1 MAVDLINLDPR
12 QTPANP
18 WIHLHPSDNVAVA
31 RVQIPL
37 GAEIAFGGA
46 AVKTQQAIAPGHK
59 VALRPI
65 AKGDTVFKYG
75 EEIGRAASD
84 LPPGT
89 WVHTHNLLF
98 DVNERTYEFGTA
110 RSDLADLP
118 DPGRAT
124 FMGYPRS
131 DGRAGTR
138 NYVAI
143 VGASNCAAYAT
154 ERIAAAFRDES
165 FDGTGVDGVVALPH
179 ADGCGQAAGADTDLL
194 RRTLDGLADHPNI
207 AAAVVVGLGCEVNQ
221 VGYYLRPE
229 ATRPGMPPRRG
240 LTLQESGGTRRVVED
255 GVRAVWELV
264 EDVGRLERQPCPV
277 SKIAISLECGGSDAF
292 SGITANPGV
301 GHCADLVVKQGGTA
315 CLGET
320 TEIWGAEHLLTR
332 RSATPDVGRRLLDML
347 DWYFD
352 YVRRFDD
359 SVTFNSNPSP
369 GNRAGGITNIAEKS
383 LGAVAKGGHATLS
396 AVYDYAE
403 RITQGGFVFM
413 NSPGYDPASVTGMV
427 AGGCNICL
435 FTTGRGSCFGFAT
448 APVIKVASN
457 SVTARHMDEDMDINA
472 GTVADGEESI
482 EDLGSRMYGTLLD
495 VASGEKTC
503 SERAGH
509 REMMTW
515 RIGPT
520 L

>member
-1 MAVDLINLDPR
+1 MASDFVQLGPV
-12 QTPANP
+12 PANP
-18 WIHLHPSDNVAVA
+18 WIRLHPTDNVVVA
-31 RVQIPL
+31 RAPIPGGTALEFEGRSVQ
-37 GAEIAFGGA
+37 
-46 AVKTQQAIAPGHK
+46 VSQAIAPGHK
-59 VALRPI
+59 MAVRAI
-65 AKGDTVFKYG
+65 GKGEIVYKYG
-75 EEIGRAASD
+75 EEIGRAGEPLA
-84 LPPGT
+84 PGA

-98 DVNERTYEFGTA
+98 DINQREYEFGTVQT
-110 RSDLADLP
+110 DLRDIALP
-118 DPGRAT
+118 ASAA
-124 FMGYPRS
+124 FMGYPRA

-143 VGASNCAAYAT
+143 VGASHCAAHVT
-154 ERIAAAFRDES
+154 ERIAAAFRDENFEGS
-165 FDGTGVDGVVALPH
+165 GVDGIIALPH
-179 ADGCGQAAGADTDLL
+179 ADGCGQAEGADSRLL
-194 RRTLDGLADHPNI
+194 RRTLDGLADHPNV

-221 VGYYLRPE
+221 IGYYLRPATE
-229 ATRPGMPPRRG
+229 AADRAPRRG
-240 LTLQESGGTRRVVED
+240 LTLQESGGTRKAVDDGIRATRELIEAAGRIERV
-255 GVRAVWELV
+255 
-264 EDVGRLERQPCPV
+264 PCPV
-277 SKIAISLECGGSDAF
+277 SQLAISLECGGSDAF

-301 GHCADLVVKQGGTA
+301 GYCADLVVKQGGTA

-332 RSATPDVGRRLLDML
+332 RAASPAVGQRLLEML

-352 YVRRFDD
+352 YVARFKD

-369 GNRAGGITNIAEKS
+369 GNMAGGITNIAEKS
-383 LGAVAKGGHATLS
+383 LGAVAKGGRSQLS

-403 RITQGGFVFM
+403 RITEPGFVFM

-457 SVTARHMDEDMDINA
+457 SDTAKRMDEDMDINA
-472 GTVADGEESI
+472 GTVADGEEDIPS
-482 EDLGSRMYGTLLD
+482 LGARMYETLLE
-495 VASGEKTC
+495 VASGRKTC
-503 SERAGH
+503 SEKLGH
-509 REMMTW
+509 RELMTW

>member
-1 MAVDLINLDPR
+1 MPTQLLTLDPASL
-12 QTPANP
+12 PASP
-18 WIHLHPSDNVAVA
+18 WILLHPSDNVAVA
-31 RVQIPL
+31 RAHIPA
-37 GAEIAFGGA
+37 GARLEFEGA
-46 AVKTQQAIAPGHK
+46 GFQALQAVAPGHK
-59 VALRPI
+59 IAVRPI
-65 AKGDTVFKYG
+65 AQGEIVYKYG
-75 EEIGRAASD
+75 EEIGRAGAA
-84 LPPGT
+84 LPVGT
-89 WVHTHNLLF
+89 WVHTHNLEF
-98 DVNERTYEFGTA
+98 DLNERTYEFGTA
-110 RSDLADLP
+110 LSDLSGVEVPA
-118 DPGRAT
+118 RRT
-124 FMGYPRS
+124 FDGYPRA

-143 VGASNCAAYAT
+143 VGASHCAAHVT

-179 ADGCGQAAGADTDLL
+179 TDGCGQSEGADTTVL

-229 ATRPGMPPRRG
+229 AVRDGPPRRG
-240 LTLQESGGTRRVVED
+240 LTLQESGGTRHAVED
-255 GVRAVWELV
+255 GVKAVRELI
-264 EDVGRLERQPCPV
+264 DTAGRIERQPCPV
-277 SKIAISLECGGSDAF
+277 SQISISLECGGSDAF

-301 GHCADLVVKQGGTA
+301 GYCADLVVLQGGTA

-332 RSATPDVGRRLLDML
+332 RAASPEVGRKLLDML

-352 YVRRFDD
+352 YVRRFKD

-369 GNRAGGITNIAEKS
+369 GNMAGGITNIAEKS
-383 LGAVAKGGHATLS
+383 LGAVAKGGRSTLS

-403 RITQGGFVFM
+403 RIDKKGFVFM
-413 NSPGYDPASVTGMV
+413 NSPGYDPASVTGMI
-427 AGGCNICL
+427 AGGCNICF
-435 FTTGRGSCFGFAT
+435 FTTGRGSCFGFAS

-457 SVTARHMDEDMDINA
+457 SDTARRMDEDMDINA
-472 GTVADGEESI
+472 GTVADGEEDIAS
-482 EDLGSRMYGTLLD
+482 LGRRMYDLLID
-495 VASGEKTC
+495 VASGRRTC
-503 SERAGH
+503 SENLGH

-515 RIGPT
+515 RIGPI

>member
-1 MAVDLINLDPR
+1 MTSQLVTLDPAAV
-12 QTPANP
+12 PANP
-18 WIHLHPSDNVAVA
+18 WIRLHPSDNVVIA
-31 RVQIPL
+31 RVHLSAGAPL
-37 GAEIAFGGA
+37 EFEGRPIRLA
-46 AVKTQQAIAPGHK
+46 QAIPPGHK
-59 VALRPI
+59 MAVREI
-65 AKGDTVFKYG
+65 GKGEIVYKYG
-75 EEIGRAASD
+75 EEIGRAAD
-84 LPPGT
+84 VLPPGA

-98 DVNERTYEFGTA
+98 DIKERDYEFATV
-110 RSDLADLP
+110 RTDLSGIPLP
-118 DPGRAT
+118 EVRT
-124 FMGYPRS
+124 FRGYPRA

-154 ERIAAAFRDES
+154 ERIAAAFRNES
-165 FDGTGVDGVVALPH
+165 FAGTGVDGVVALPH
-179 ADGCGQAAGADTDLL
+179 ADGCGQAEGADSQLL
-194 RRTLDGLADHPNI
+194 RQTLDGLADHPNV

-221 VGYYLRPE
+221 VGYYLRP
-229 ATRPGMPPRRG
+229 ATSAPGMAPRRG

-255 GVRAVWELV
+255 GAKAVWELI
-264 EDVGRLERQPCPV
+264 ETVGQIERRPCPV
-277 SKIAISLECGGSDAF
+277 SQLAISLECGGSDAF

-301 GHCADLVVKQGGTA
+301 GYCADLVVKQGGIA

-332 RSATPDVGRRLLDML
+332 RAANQAVGQRLLDML

-352 YVRRFDD
+352 YVGRFKD
-359 SVTFNSNPSP
+359 SVSFNSNPSP
-369 GNRAGGITNIAEKS
+369 GNKAGGITNIAEKS
-383 LGAVAKGGHATLS
+383 LGAVAKGGRSTLS

-403 RITQGGFVFM
+403 RITEKGFVFM

-457 SVTARHMDEDMDINA
+457 STTARHMDEDMDINA
-472 GTVADGEESI
+472 GTVADGEEDIAS
-482 EDLGSRMYGTLLD
+482 LGNRMYEMLLE
-495 VASGEKTC
+495 VASGRKTC
-503 SERAGH
+503 SEKLGH
-509 REMMTW
+509 RELMTW
-515 RIGPT
+515 RVGPT

>member
-1 MAVDLINLDPR
+1 MAAQIVTLDPR
-12 QTPANP
+12 EIPDNP
-18 WIHLHPSDNVAVA
+18 WIHLHPTDNVAVA
-31 RVQIPL
+31 RVQIPA
-37 GAEIAFGGA
+37 GAEIAFEDG
-46 AVKTQQAIAPGHK
+46 AVKTLQPIAPGHK
-59 VALRPI
+59 VTLRPV
-65 AKGDTVFKYG
+65 AKGATLFKYG
-75 EEIGRAASD
+75 EEIGRAAED
-84 LPPGT
+84 LPKGT

-98 DVNERTYEFGTA
+98 DLNERTYEFGTA
-110 RSDLADLP
+110 RSDLGGLP
-118 DPGRAT
+118 EPDRSS
-124 FMGYPRS
+124 FMGYPRA

-154 ERIAAAFRDES
+154 ERIADAFRDES
-165 FDGTGVDGVVALPH
+165 FAGSGVDGVIALPH
-179 ADGCGQAAGADTDLL
+179 TDGCGQAEGADSDLL
-194 RRTLDGLADHPNI
+194 RRTLEGLADHPNV

-221 VGYYLRPE
+221 IGYYLRPE
-229 ATRPGMPPRRG
+229 ATGGARRG
-240 LTLQESGGTRRVVED
+240 LTLQDSGGTRRAVED
-255 GVRAVWELV
+255 GVRAVRELV
-264 EDVGRLERQPCPV
+264 EHAGRLERQPCPV

-301 GHCADLVVKQGGTA
+301 GYCADLVVKQGGTA

-332 RSATPDVGRRLLDML
+332 RSASPKVGRRLLEML

-352 YVRRFDD
+352 YVRRFKDQ
-359 SVTFNSNPSP
+359 VTFNANPSP
-369 GNRAGGITNIAEKS
+369 GNLAGGITNIAEKS

-403 RITQGGFVFM
+403 RIKQGGFVFM

-457 SVTARHMDEDMDINA
+457 TVTATHMDEDMDINA
-472 GTVADGEESI
+472 GTVADGDETIAE
-482 EDLGSRMYGTLLD
+482 LGARMYDTLLD
-495 VASGEKTC
+495 VASGRRTC
-503 SERAGH
+503 SEVAGH
-509 REMMTW
+509 RELMTW
-515 RIGPT
+515 RIGPM

>member
-1 MAVDLINLDPR
+1 MTSQLVTLDPAAV
-12 QTPANP
+12 PANP
-18 WIHLHPSDNVAVA
+18 WIWLHPRDNVVVA
-31 RVQIPL
+31 RVHLPA
-37 GAEIAFGGA
+37 GASLEFEGRPIRLA
-46 AVKTQQAIAPGHK
+46 QPIAPGHK
-59 VALRPI
+59 MVVREI
-65 AKGDTVFKYG
+65 GKGEIVYKYG
-75 EEIGRAASD
+75 EEIGRAAD
-84 LPPGT
+84 VLLPGA
-89 WVHTHNLLF
+89 WVHMHNLVF
-98 DVNERTYEFGTA
+98 DIKERDYEFATIC
-110 RSDLADLP
+110 ADLDDISLP
-118 DPGRAT
+118 EART
-124 FMGYPRS
+124 FLGYPRA

-154 ERIAAAFRDES
+154 ERIAAAFRQES
-165 FDGTGVDGVVALPH
+165 FAGTGVDGVVALPH
-179 ADGCGQAAGADTDLL
+179 ADGCGQSEKEDSVLL
-194 RRTLDGLADHPNI
+194 RKTLDGLADHPNV

-221 VGYYLRPE
+221 VGYYLHS
-229 ATRPGMPPRRG
+229 ATGAPGRAPRRG

-255 GVRAVWELV
+255 GAKAVWELI
-264 EDVGRLERQPCPV
+264 ETVGQIERKPCPV
-277 SKIAISLECGGSDAF
+277 SQLAISLECGGSDAF

-301 GHCADLVVKQGGTA
+301 GYCADLVVKQGGTA

-332 RSATPDVGRRLLDML
+332 RAADRAVGQRLLDML

-352 YVRRFDD
+352 YVARFKD

-369 GNRAGGITNIAEKS
+369 GNMAGGITNIVEKS
-383 LGAVAKGGHATLS
+383 LGAVAKGGRSTLS

-403 RITQGGFVFM
+403 RITEKGFVFM

-457 SVTARHMDEDMDINA
+457 STTATHMDEDMDINA
-472 GTVADGEESI
+472 GTVADGD
-482 EDLGSRMYGTLLD
+482 EDIASLGGRMYETLLE
-495 VASGEKTC
+495 VASGRKTC
-503 SERAGH
+503 SERLGH
-509 REMMTW
+509 RELMTW
-515 RIGPT
+515 RIGPV

>member
-1 MAVDLINLDPR
+1 MAAQLVSLDPQR
-12 QTPANP
+12 IPANP
-18 WIHLHPSDNVAVA
+18 WIHLHPKDNVAVA
-31 RVQIPL
+31 RLQIPA
-37 GAEIAFGGA
+37 GAEIAFEGGA
-46 AVKTQQAIAPGHK
+46 VRTLQPISPGHK
-59 VALRPI
+59 LTLRPI
-65 AKGDTVFKYG
+65 AKGAMVFKYG
-75 EEIGRAASD
+75 EEIGRAAED
-84 LPPGT
+84 LPAGT
-89 WVHTHNLLF
+89 WVHTHNLAF
-98 DVNERTYEFGTA
+98 DINERSYEFGTVPV
-110 RSDLADLP
+110 DMGGLP
-118 DPGRAT
+118 APGRTT
-124 FMGYPRS
+124 FMGYPRA

-138 NYVAI
+138 NFVAI

-154 ERIAAAFRDES
+154 ERIADAFRDES
-165 FDGTGVDGVVALPH
+165 FAGTGVDGVVALPH
-179 ADGCGQAAGADTDLL
+179 ADGCGQAEGADTDLL

-221 VGYYLRPE
+221 IGYYLRPE
-229 ATRPGMPPRRG
+229 VTLPGMPQRRG
-240 LTLQESGGTRRVVED
+240 LTLQESGGTRRAVED
-255 GVRAVWELV
+255 GVRAVRELI
-264 EDVGRLERQPCPV
+264 ESAGRLQRQPCPV

-301 GHCADLVVKQGGTA
+301 GYCADLVVKQGGTA

-332 RSATPDVGRRLLDML
+332 RSASPEVGRKLLEML

-359 SVTFNSNPSP
+359 SVTFNANPSP
-369 GNRAGGITNIAEKS
+369 GNMAGGITNIAEKS
-383 LGAVAKGGHATLS
+383 LGAVAKGGHSTLS

-403 RITQGGFVFM
+403 RITDGGFVFM

-472 GTVADGEESI
+472 GTVADGQETIAE
-482 EDLGSRMYGTLLD
+482 LGSRMYDTLLD
-495 VASGEKTC
+495 VASGRKTC
-503 SERAGH
+503 SEVAGH

>member
-1 MAVDLINLDPR
+1 MPTQLVNLDPKLV
-12 QTPANP
+12 PPNP

-31 RVQIPL
+31 RVHIPAGAKLEFEGVQI
-37 GAEIAFGGA
+37 
-46 AVKTQQAIAPGHK
+46 KTSQAIAPGHK
-59 VALRPI
+59 ITLRPV
-65 AKGDTVFKYG
+65 AQGETVFKYG
-75 EEIGRAASD
+75 EEIGRAAEALS
-84 LPPGT
+84 PGA

-98 DVNERTYEFGTA
+98 DINERNYEFGTA
-110 RSDLADLP
+110 RSDLSDIPAP
-118 DPGRAT
+118 DNTT
-124 FMGYPRS
+124 FMGYPRA

-165 FDGTGVDGVVALPH
+165 FEGMGVDGVIALPH
-179 ADGCGQAAGADTDLL
+179 ADGCGQAEGADSNLL
-194 RRTLDGLADHPNI
+194 RKTLDGLADHPNI
-207 AAAVVVGLGCEVNQ
+207 GAAVMVGLGCEVNQ
-221 VGYYLRPE
+221 VGYYLRPQ
-229 ATRPGMPPRRG
+229 ATAAGKAPRRG
-240 LTLQESGGTRRVVED
+240 LTLQESGGTRRVVQD
-255 GVRAVWELV
+255 GVQAVREMI
-264 EDVGRLERQPCPV
+264 ETAGRLEREPCPV
-277 SKIAISLECGGSDAF
+277 SQIAISLECGGSDAF

-301 GHCADLVVKQGGTA
+301 GYCADLVVKQGGTA

-332 RSATPDVGRRLLDML
+332 RSASPAVGQRLLDML

-352 YVRRFDD
+352 YVTRFKD

-369 GNRAGGITNIAEKS
+369 GNMAGGITNIAEKS

-403 RITQGGFVFM
+403 RITERGFVFM

-457 SVTARHMDEDMDINA
+457 SSMARHMDEDMDINA
-472 GTVADGEESI
+472 GTVADGTEDI
-482 EDLGSRMYGTLLD
+482 ADLGRRMYTNLLE
-495 VASGEKTC
+495 VASGRQTC
-503 SERAGH
+503 SEKLGH

>member
-1 MAVDLINLDPR
+1 MPTQLVNLDPS
-12 QTPANP
+12 QLPSNP

-31 RVQIPL
+31 RVHIPA
-37 GAEIAFGGA
+37 GAKLEFEGRLIQ
-46 AVKTQQAIAPGHK
+46 TSQPITPGHK
-59 VALRPI
+59 IALREVAP
-65 AKGDTVFKYG
+65 GGTVYKYG
-75 EEIGRAASD
+75 EEIGRAGEQ
-84 LPPGT
+84 LHPGT
-89 WVHTHNLLF
+89 WVHTHNLEF
-98 DVNERTYEFGTA
+98 DINERQYEFGTA
-110 RSDLADLP
+110 RSDLADIPLP
-118 DPGRAT
+118 ENGT
-124 FMGYPRS
+124 FMGYPRA

-138 NYVAI
+138 NFVAI
-143 VGASNCAAYAT
+143 VGASNCSAYAT

-165 FDGTGVDGVVALPH
+165 FAGTGVDGVVALPH
-179 ADGCGQAAGADTDLL
+179 ADGCGQAEGADSNLL
-194 RRTLDGLADHPNI
+194 RKTLDGLADHPNI

-221 VGYYLRPE
+221 IGYYLRE
-229 ATRPGMPPRRG
+229 ETVQPGKAPRRG
-240 LTLQESGGTRRVVED
+240 LTLQESGGTRRAVDD
-255 GVRAVWELV
+255 GVRAVREMI
-264 EDVGRLERQPCPV
+264 EAAGRLERQPCPV

-301 GHCADLVVKQGGTA
+301 GYCADLVVKQGGTA

-332 RSATPDVGRRLLDML
+332 RSASPAVGKRLLDML

-352 YVRRFDD
+352 YVGRFKD

-369 GNRAGGITNIAEKS
+369 GNMAGGITNIAEKS

-403 RITQGGFVFM
+403 RINEGGFVFM

-457 SVTARHMDEDMDINA
+457 SATARHMDEDMDINA
-472 GTVADGEESI
+472 GTVADGEEDI
-482 EDLGSRMYGTLLD
+482 AALGRRMYDTLLE
-495 VASGEKTC
+495 VASGRQTC
-503 SERAGH
+503 SEKLGH

>member
-1 MAVDLINLDPR
+1 MTSQLVTLDPAAV
-12 QTPANP
+12 PANP
-18 WIHLHPSDNVAVA
+18 WIRLHPRDNVVVA
-31 RVQIPL
+31 RVHLPAGAHLEFDGRTIQLAQPIP
-37 GAEIAFGGA
+37 
-46 AVKTQQAIAPGHK
+46 PGHK
-59 VALRPI
+59 I
-65 AKGDTVFKYG
+65 AVREIRKNEIVYKYG
-75 EEIGRAASD
+75 EEIGRASNF
-84 LPPGT
+84 LQPGT

-98 DVNERTYEFGTA
+98 DVNKRDYEFATVHT
-110 RSDLADLP
+110 DLNEVPLP
-118 DPGRAT
+118 EMRT
-124 FMGYPRS
+124 FLGYPRA

-154 ERIAAAFRDES
+154 ERIAAAFHHEN
-165 FDGTGVDGVVALPH
+165 FTGTGVDGVVALPH
-179 ADGCGQAAGADTDLL
+179 ADGCGQSEREDSALL
-194 RRTLDGLADHPNI
+194 RKTLDGLADHPNV

-221 VGYYLRPE
+221 VGYYLRP
-229 ATRPGMPPRRG
+229 TPGAPGKAPRLG

-255 GVRAVWELV
+255 GAKAVWELI
-264 EDVGRLERQPCPV
+264 ERVGQIERRPCPV
-277 SKIAISLECGGSDAF
+277 SQLSISLECGGSDAF

-301 GHCADLVVKQGGTA
+301 GYCADLVVKQGGTA

-332 RSATPDVGRRLLDML
+332 RAADRAVGQRLLDML

-352 YVRRFDD
+352 YVARFKD

-369 GNRAGGITNIAEKS
+369 GNMAGGITNIAEKS
-383 LGAVAKGGHATLS
+383 LGAIAKGGRSKLS

-403 RITQGGFVFM
+403 RISEKGFVFM
-413 NSPGYDPASVTGMV
+413 NGPGYDPASVTGMV

-457 SVTARHMDEDMDINA
+457 SATAKHMDEDMDINA
-472 GTVADGEESI
+472 GTVADGD
-482 EDLGSRMYGTLLD
+482 EDIASLGRRMYEMLLE
-495 VASGEKTC
+495 VASGRRTC
-503 SERAGH
+503 SERLGH
-509 REMMTW
+509 RELMTW
-515 RIGPT
+515 RIGPV

>member
-1 MAVDLINLDPR
+1 MPMPLVNLDPKNI
-12 QTPANP
+12 PANP
-18 WIHLHPSDNVAVA
+18 WIRLHPADNVVVA
-31 RVQIPL
+31 RVHIPA
-37 GAEIAFGGA
+37 GATLDFEGSSL
-46 AVKTQQAIAPGHK
+46 KTVQAIAPGHK
-59 VALRPI
+59 I
-65 AKGDTVFKYG
+65 AVQTIAEGETVYKYG
-75 EEIGRAASD
+75 EEIGRAGTTLS
-84 LPPGT
+84 PGA

-98 DVNERTYEFGTA
+98 DINKREYEFGTVA
-110 RSDLADLP
+110 LELDDLP
-118 DPGRAT
+118 LPSKRT
-124 FMGYPRS
+124 FLGYPRA

-143 VGASNCAAYAT
+143 VGASHCAAYAT
-154 ERIAAAFRDES
+154 ERIAAAFREAN

-179 ADGCGQAAGADTDLL
+179 EHGCGQGQGADLRLL
-194 RRTLDGLADHPNI
+194 QQTLEGLADHPNVG
-207 AAAVVVGLGCEVNQ
+207 AALVVGLGCEVNQ
-221 VGYYLRPE
+221 IGYYV
-229 ATRPGMPPRRG
+229 RPGAAQRGEVIRRG

-255 GVRAVWELV
+255 GTKAVRELI
-264 EDVGRLERQPCPV
+264 EAAGRTQRQPCPV
-277 SKIAISLECGGSDAF
+277 SQIAISLECGGSDAF

-301 GHCADLVVKQGGTA
+301 GYCADLVVKQGGTA

-332 RSATPDVGRRLLDML
+332 RSASPAVGQRLLDML

-352 YVRRFDD
+352 YVGRFKDP
-359 SVTFNSNPSP
+359 VTFNSNPSP
-369 GNRAGGITNIAEKS
+369 GNMAGGITNIAEKS
-383 LGAVAKGGHATLS
+383 LGAVAKGGRSTLA

-403 RITQGGFVFM
+403 RITEKGFVFM

-457 SVTARHMDEDMDINA
+457 SETASHMDEDMDINA
-472 GTVADGEESI
+472 GTVADGD
-482 EDLGSRMYGTLLD
+482 EDIATLGGRMYDTLLE
-495 VASGEKTC
+495 VASGQKTC
-503 SERAGH
+503 SERLGH
-509 REMMTW
+509 RELMTW